1 MEKKGICMSFISK
14 LKYSSVRDLL
24 EIFSN
29 GFKPKGFFIY
39 DMVNEVKPIDLY
51 CYLYAKYGPPN
62 GMQNM
67 LRNNS
72 SDNLIHWEWTF
83 FYKKNMVS
91 IQSHSTRTEIHFI
104 GEYPKI
110 PELSIIIS
118 EIKNDLKN
126 YGNAIK
132 EVRLKLEKWTRYVNP
147 FNRLQLAVN
156 QTIKN
161 IDKLNLDVENDREK
175 MALLTPEGPRP
186 EGEIEELLSRYNNAV
201 CYYFSLKS
209 MLPVMAESFVNLV
222 IYILARKEI
231 KDNDRHFQSVI
242 RQQIDIRVQSLHINC
257 VGFKEMIDYTSD
269 ACKKFHTIINE
280 RNDILHGNMDL
291 KNLKIGEIY
300 FNRTVPI
307 FTEYDDFYSRTSGVY
322 LNSIKYDSIMKD
334 YESINEFISYII
346 EKLEPSQKMCIEQ
359 MVFRREIGINSKDG
373 RLGALLPNHMSDFRT
388 KNKP

>member
-1 MEKKGICMSFISK
+1 MSFISE
-14 LKYSSVRDLL
+14 LKYASVGDLL
-24 EIFSN
+24 EIFSS
-29 GFKPKGFFIY
+29 GARRKGFFSY
-39 DMVNEVKPIDLY
+39 DMVNEIKPIDLY
-51 CYLYAKYGPPN
+51 CYFYAKYGPPN
-62 GMQNM
+62 GLQNM

-83 FYKKNMVS
+83 FYKEKMVS
-91 IQSHSTRTEIHFI
+91 FQSHSTRTEIHFI
-104 GEYPKI
+104 GDFSKI
-110 PELSIIIS
+110 PELSRIIS
-118 EIKNDLKN
+118 AVKNDLKN
-126 YGNAIK
+126 YGKAIK
-132 EVRLKLEKWTRYVNP
+132 KVRLQLEKWTRYVNP

-156 QTIKN
+156 QTVNN
-161 IDKLNLDVENDREK
+161 INKLNLDVERDRAK
-175 MALLTPEGPRP
+175 MALLMPEGPSS
-186 EGEIEELLSRYNNAV
+186 ESEVEELLSRYNNAV

-269 ACKKFHTIINE
+269 VCKKFHTIINE

-322 LNSIKYDSIMKD
+322 LNSIKYDSVMRD
-334 YESINEFISYII
+334 FESINEFISYII
-346 EKLEPSQKMCIEQ
+346 EKLEPSQKVCIEQ
-359 MVFRREIGINSKDG
+359 IVFRREIGINSKDG
-373 RLGALLPNHMSDFRT
+373 RLGALLPNHFTDFRT
-388 KNKP
+388 TNKS